1 MLVDRESTLPIERQ
15 AIGSGLAVFCDVGA
29 VISAFVTEYREHAV
43 LGVLVGMGERAGDA
57 ETGPA
62 ASALTRSEGG
72 GQVKRH
78 VHLDFSLAGIDFRAG
93 SSRLDVL
100 GGVADY
106 CNGVSRDVSGIAV
119 DCRGFV

>member
-1 MLVDRESTLPIERQ
+1 MPSMLVDRESTLPIERQ

-29 VISAFVTEYREHAV
+29 VISAFVRDTQSTPFSV
-43 LGVLVGMGERAGDA
+43 SLVGMGERAGDA

-62 ASALTRSEGG
+62 ASELTRSEGG

-100 GGVADY
+100 GGVAD
-106 CNGVSRDVSGIAV
+106 
-119 DCRGFV
+119 

>member
-1 MLVDRESTLPIERQ
+1 VSRPCRSSVKPLDPGWPYSAMSAPSYPLLSRNTESTPF
-15 AIGSGLAVFCDVGA
+15 SV
-29 VISAFVTEYREHAV
+29 S
-43 LGVLVGMGERAGDA
+43 LVGMGERAGDA

-100 GGVADY
+100 GGVAD
-106 CNGVSRDVSGIAV
+106 
-119 DCRGFV
+119 